1 LVLVVNESNS
11 GTVVDWIYKRNFNY
25 STTVFEKVFWSL
37 GDLIVKVLSTIDHL
51 SVLMAYIYT
60 GVMIG
65 SYLLWLFFYANNGIF
80 PLAFTIINK

>member
-1 LVLVVNESNS
+1 
-11 GTVVDWIYKRNFNY
+11 
-25 STTVFEKVFWSL
+25 
-37 GDLIVKVLSTIDHL
+37 
-51 SVLMAYIYT
+51 VLMAYIYT

>member
-1 LVLVVNESNS
+1 MNQILEQLLIGYTKEILTIVQRFLKKFF
-11 GTVVDWIYKRNFNY
+11 GH
-25 STTVFEKVFWSL
+25 L
-37 GDLIVKVLSTIDHL
+37 DLIVKVLSTIDHL